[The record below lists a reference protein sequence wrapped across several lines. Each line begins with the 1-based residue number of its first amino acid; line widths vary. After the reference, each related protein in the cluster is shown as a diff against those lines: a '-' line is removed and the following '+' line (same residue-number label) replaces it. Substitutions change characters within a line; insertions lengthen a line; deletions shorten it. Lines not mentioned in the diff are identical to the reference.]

1 MSYEFHEAS
10 FERYQRLLLS
20 AKAAGNWQLAREAA
34 RMVLFHLRSLF
45 QSLPSS
51 RRQAIRATLAVRGA

>member
-1 MSYEFHEAS
+1 MSYEFHRENY
-10 FERYQRLLLS
+10 ERYERLLLS
-20 AKAAGNWQLAREAA
+20 AKASGNWQLAREAA

-51 RRQAIRATLAVRGA
+51 RRQAIRSNLAVRGA

>member
-1 MSYEFHEAS
+1 MSYEFHRENY
-10 FERYQRLLLS
+10 ERYERLLLS
-20 AKAAGNWQLAREAA
+20 ARAAGNWTLAREAA

-51 RRQAIRATLAVRGA
+51 RRQALRSTLAVRNA